1 MVKKRT
7 SARMARLVT
16 QWRQSGES
24 QASFA
29 RRHHIPGW
37 TFWYWCRK
45 FSDEPTREA
54 ADTGASMFVP
64 VRVASDPLAP
74 VLEIVLNSG
83 ERPHVNAGATADL
96 VQAVVTALRSR
107 C

>member
-7 SARMARLVT
+7 SARMARLVR

-29 RRHHIPGW
+29 RCHQIPGW

-45 FSDEPTREA
+45 LSDESTTAA

-64 VRVASDPLAP
+64 VRVASDPPAA
-74 VLEIVLNSG
+74 VVEIVLNSG
-83 ERPHVNAGATADL
+83 ERLQVSAGATADL
-96 VQAVVTALRSR
+96 VQALITALRSR